1 MKRTDRALA
10 LCLAVAAGVGATR
23 ARAQMPSTVQAPGG
37 GPALPAT
44 GIIGGCSRLIG
55 MNIPADSIG
64 RPTTGATVVDAVM
77 IAAAGTGV
85 NAIGEYCLV
94 SGKIMPVDPKAPPI
108 RFQVGLPTAWNA
120 KAVMKGGGGFDGLIY
135 SVATGPVDTEGAV
148 TPLGR
153 GYAVFAG
160 DGGNQQLSPA
170 TAGAF
175 MSNEEALRNW
185 LGDALKKE
193 RDAAVAVIEAAYG
206 KKPVRSYFL
215 GNSTGGREALQ
226 AAAMYPADWDGVV
239 SSSPAA
245 PVTTQI
251 LGYLGAAR
259 AFAAPGAYPNMAKR
273 RVLFR
278 AALAACDG
286 LDGARD
292 GLISDQKGCER
303 VFDPATAK
311 LDGTLVRCPNGAD
324 TGDTCLS
331 DPQLASL
338 RKMNSRLPFN
348 FHLASGAKSFAGYNP
363 YTTDLTQTVYG
374 MGAVPIAYPI
384 TPFMGNFAYAAS
396 RFVSYGVAGDPS
408 FNVLT
413 IDPSNP
419 GRFAVRFSSLSAND
433 ASMFDMGGFAAR
445 GGKVILVQGMEDLVT
460 PYRVAE
466 EYYQTLEGKL
476 GKARVASF
484 LRFYLVPGWGHDRGG
499 KSFLIQW
506 DQLTA
511 LENWVEKG
519 IDPKS
524 DLVIADQG
532 KVKGRT
538 RPLCAYPSWSM
549 FAGSGDVNSAASFTC
564 VSK

>member
-1 MKRTDRALA
+1 MKRIDRALA
-10 LCLAVAAGVGATR
+10 LCLAVAAGPEATGAS
-23 ARAQMPSTVQAPGG
+23 AQLPSTVQAPGG
-37 GPALPAT
+37 GPALPAKP
-44 GIIGGCSRLIG
+44 IIGGCSRLIG
-55 MNIPADSIG
+55 MNIPAASIG

-77 IAAAGTGV
+77 IAAGGSGV
-85 NAIGEYCLV
+85 NAIGDYCLV
-94 SGKIMPVDPKAPPI
+94 SGKIGPIDPKAPPI
-108 RFQVGLPTAWNA
+108 RFQVALPTAWNS
-120 KAVMKGGGGFDGLIY
+120 KAVMKGGGGFDGMIY

-170 TAGAF
+170 AAGLF

-193 RDAAVAVIEAAYG
+193 RDASIAVVEAAYG
-206 KKPVRSYFL
+206 RKPTRSYFL

-226 AAAMYPADWDGVV
+226 IAAMYPADWDGVV

-251 LGYLGAAR
+251 LGYLAAAR
-259 AFAAPGAYPNMAKR
+259 AFAAPGAYLSMAKR
-273 RVLFR
+273 RLLFQ

-303 VFDPATAK
+303 AFDPASAK
-311 LDGTLVRCPNGAD
+311 LDGAPVRCPNGVDA
-324 TGDTCLS
+324 GDTCLS
-331 DPQLASL
+331 DAQLTAL
-338 RKMNSRLPFN
+338 RKMNNRLPFN
-348 FHLASGAKSFAGYNP
+348 FHLVSGAKSFAGYNP

-374 MGAVPIAYPI
+374 MGTTPIAYPI

-396 RFVSYGVAGDPS
+396 RFISYGVAGAPA

-419 GRFAVRFSSLSAND
+419 GRFAARFSSLSASD
-433 ASMFDMGGFAAR
+433 AAMFDMGGFAAK
-445 GGKVILVQGMEDLVT
+445 GGKIILAHGMEDLIT
-460 PYRVAE
+460 PYRVTE
-466 EYYQTLEGKL
+466 DYYHALEDRL
-476 GKARVASF
+476 GDAKVASF

-499 KSFLIQW
+499 KSFRIQW

-519 IDPKS
+519 VDPKS
-524 DLVIADQG
+524 DLVATDQAG
-532 KVKGRT
+532 VPGRA
-538 RPLCAYPSWSM
+538 RPLCAYPTWPK
-549 FAGSGDVNSAASFTC
+549 FRGGDVNSATSFACATQ
-564 VSK
+564 